1 MTLPP
6 QPDVTVDG
14 LAPYLA
20 EAIPGFGTLQE
31 VKKFSSGQSNPTY
44 ALTASSGRYVLRCQP
59 TGTLLKSAHQVDREF
74 RVMQAL
80 GETDVPVPH
89 MLHLAKDDGPLGRDF
104 YVMGFLEG
112 RIFWDPALP
121 ELSQPERTEVYDQM
135 NTVLAAL
142 HSVDLEATG
151 LADYGAPGNYY
162 ARQFSR
168 WSKQYRASELDPVP
182 QMDALI
188 DWIADRVPEDDGLI
202 SLVHGDWR
210 IDNLM
215 FHPTEP
221 RIIGVL
227 DWEISTLGHPVA
239 DLAYQCMQW
248 YLPNSGTMRG
258 LGGVDRA
265 AIGLP
270 SDTAYIAA
278 YCKRRGWDGID
289 NWPFYLAFSFFR
301 LIAILQGVVRRAHD
315 GNASNPEK
323 AQMMAAA
330 IPLLAG
336 LATEITKGQE
346 P

>member
-1 MTLPP
+1 MTPPP
-6 QPDVTVDG
+6 QPDVTVDV
-14 LAPYLA
+14 LADYLA
-20 EAIPGFGTLQE
+20 AEISGFGTLQDI
-31 VKKFSSGQSNPTY
+31 KKFSSGQSNPTFQ
-44 ALTASSGRYVLRCQP
+44 LTASSGRYVLRCQP
-59 TGTLLKSAHQVDREF
+59 TGALLKSAHQVDREF
-74 RVMQAL
+74 RVMKAL
-80 GETDVPVPH
+80 SSTDVPVPQ
-89 MLHLAKDDGPLGRDF
+89 MLHLAKEEGPLGRDF

-112 RIFWDPALP
+112 RILWDPALP
-121 ELSQPERTEVYDQM
+121 EMSNTERGAIYDQM
-135 NTVLAAL
+135 STVLAAM
-142 HSVDLEATG
+142 HGVDLEATG

-162 ARQFSR
+162 ERQFSR
-168 WSKQYRASELDPVP
+168 WSKQYRASEIDPVP
-182 QMDALI
+182 EMDALI
-188 DWIADRVPEDDGLI
+188 DWIGSRVPPDDGLI

-248 YLPNSGTMRG
+248 QLPNSGTMRG
-258 LGGVDRA
+258 LGGVDRS

-270 SDTAYIAA
+270 SDEEYVAA
-278 YCKRRGWDGID
+278 YCRRRGWDGID

-323 AQMMAAA
+323 AKMMAAA

-336 LATEITKGQE
+336 LATKITKGH
-346 P
+346 

>member
-1 MTLPP
+1 MTLPT
-6 QPDVTVDG
+6 QPEVTVEV
-14 LAPYLA
+14 LQPYLA
-20 EAIPGFGTLQE
+20 EHIPGFGTLQE
-31 VKKFSSGQSNPTY
+31 VRKFSSGQSNPTY
-44 ALTASSGRYVLRCQP
+44 LLTASSGRYVLRCQP
-59 TGTLLKSAHQVDREF
+59 TGELLKSAHQVDREF

-80 GETDVPVPH
+80 ASTDVPVPK
-89 MLHLAKDDGPLGRDF
+89 MVHLAKGTGPLGRDF
-104 YVMGFLEG
+104 YVMGFMEG

-121 ELSQPERTEVYDQM
+121 ELSQPERTAVYDQM
-135 NTVLAAL
+135 NAVLAAM
-142 HSVDLEATG
+142 HNVDLETAG
-151 LADYGAPGNYY
+151 LSDYGAPGNYY

-168 WSKQYRASELDPVP
+168 WSKQYRASELQPVP
-182 QMDALI
+182 EMDALI
-188 DWIADRVPEDDGLI
+188 DWVGAHVPEDDGQI

-248 YLPNSGTMRG
+248 HLPNSGEMRG

-270 SDTAYIAA
+270 SDADYIAS
-278 YCKRRGWDGID
+278 YCQRRGWQGID

-323 AQMMAAA
+323 AQMMAKA
-330 IPLLAG
+330 IPQLAA
-336 LATEITKGQE
+336 LASQITKGH
-346 P
+346 